1 MANGTTMNILGKT
14 RIKIS
19 IGSESCEEVF
29 RVAKELA
36 LDVVIGA
43 DIIRNK
49 KMILDFDEQKLK
61 FMI

>member
-19 IGSESCEEVF
+19 IGSESFEEFF

-36 LDVVIGA
+36 FDVVIGA
-43 DIIRNK
+43 DIIRSK